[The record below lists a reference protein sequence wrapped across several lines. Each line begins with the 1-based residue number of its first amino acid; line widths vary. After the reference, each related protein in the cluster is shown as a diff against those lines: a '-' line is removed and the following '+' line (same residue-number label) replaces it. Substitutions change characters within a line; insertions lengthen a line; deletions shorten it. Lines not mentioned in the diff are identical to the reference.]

1 MYGEDGM
8 DGVFI
13 EHQYLKTCGLLDK
26 QFEHNYSVD
35 VTDLGGEF
43 LPGALQVGI
52 NDGSLELQ
60 STWNNTSSSSITT
73 AKASSQ

>member
-1 MYGEDGM
+1 MCGEDGM

-13 EHQYLKTCGLLDK
+13 EHEYRKTYGLLDK
-26 QFEHNYSVD
+26 QFEHNYGVD